1 MVEILTFQVNLCPA
15 EQVGEIL
22 AVVDGK
28 VAGLAGID
36 PIGKAYK
43 LKHRANFGISIDRTY
58 WGLGIGRAMTEAA
71 IECAKEA
78 GYTQLEL
85 DVAEDNK
92 TAIALYKSVGF
103 VEYGRN
109 PQGFNSRIDGLK
121 GLVLMRLELK

>member
-1 MVEILTFQVNLCPA
+1 
-15 EQVGEIL
+15 
-22 AVVDGK
+22 
-28 VAGLAGID
+28 
-36 PIGKAYK
+36 
-43 LKHRANFGISIDRTY
+43 
-58 WGLGIGRAMTEAA
+58 MTEAA
-71 IECAKEA
+71 IKCAKEA

-121 GLVLMRLELK
+121 GLVLMRLELE